1 MQVADR
7 RVVRS
12 GGAETVAAAMA
23 GSLTPTDRIVIFGL
37 GVALQFDIL
46 TSTFGLPFQRLSD
59 LLPFLTIPYFL
70 FRHGV
75 PSAMLGRMLPI
86 GLLVVLLTASL
97 IFKADREQ
105 GDVYLTLVLL
115 MYVVQAIQLAILFKD
130 PSGPD
135 CFAAGIL
142 LGLAGSLG
150 ALAAASAGIDLTAY
164 GLAVPTDGV
173 DPELLLFMQ
182 DKLGGLWAGG
192 NETGHVFALAGAA
205 AMHLWFRTGRTTIY
219 LLYILGLL
227 VSFPMTNNRAG
238 LVVPAIFLVLILRR
252 RFGAYHLLAAAA
264 VCALVMVFAAT
275 GYTPLPETFQSA
287 IEKRFVSDGNT
298 EANVG
303 ERLDS
308 TLGGLRLAVTHPFGL
323 GAVATQ
329 NQLRAMTGLG
339 TPHNGIVS
347 LAIQSGVF
355 VALAFLV
362 GACRI
367 VLTPGRFGPF
377 AYYTVLFMMPSLM
390 FEELS
395 INQVFLFDIAF
406 VLAASALSRPD
417 DPVIGRS

>member
-1 MQVADR
+1 
-7 RVVRS
+7 
-12 GGAETVAAAMA
+12 MA
-23 GSLTPTDRIVIFGL
+23 GSLTPTDKLVIFGL

-70 FRHGV
+70 FRHDV
-75 PSAMLGRMLPI
+75 LTAMLGRMLPI
-86 GLLVVLLTASL
+86 GLLVVILTASL
-97 IFKADREQ
+97 VFKADKEQ

-115 MYVVQAIQLAILFKD
+115 LYVVQAIQLVILFKD

-135 CFAAGIL
+135 CLAAGIL
-142 LGLAGSLG
+142 LGLVGSLG

-173 DPELLLFMQ
+173 DAELLLFMQ

-205 AMHLWFRTGRTTIY
+205 AMYLWFRTGRTAIY
-219 LLYILGLL
+219 LLYVLGLL

-252 RFGAYHLLAAAA
+252 SFGAYHLLAAAAA

-275 GYTPLPETFQSA
+275 GYTPLPEKFQSA

-308 TLGGLRLAVTHPFGL
+308 TLGGLRLALTHPFGL

-347 LAIQSGVF
+347 LAVQSGVF

-377 AYYTVLFMMPSLM
+377 AHYTVLFMVPSLM

-395 INQVFLFDIAF
+395 INQVFLFGIAF

-417 DPVIGRS
+417 DPVIARS

>member
-1 MQVADR
+1 MQVANR
-7 RVVRS
+7 RIA
-12 GGAETVAAAMA
+12 GIGAETDAAPVAA
-23 GSLTPTDRIVIFGL
+23 SLTLTDKLVIFGL
-37 GVALQFDIL
+37 GLALQFDIL

-75 PSAMLGRMLPI
+75 LSAMLGRMLPI

-115 MYVVQAIQLAILFKD
+115 MYVVQAVQLVILFKD
-130 PSGPD
+130 PSGAD

-142 LGLAGSLG
+142 LGLVGSLG

-205 AMHLWFRTGRTTIY
+205 AMYLWFRTGRTAIY
-219 LLYILGLL
+219 LLYVLGLL

-252 RFGAYHLLAAAA
+252 RFGACHLLAVAA

-275 GYTPLPETFQSA
+275 GYTPLPEKFQSA

-298 EANVG
+298 ETNVG

-347 LAIQSGVF
+347 LAVQSGVF

-395 INQVFLFDIAF
+395 INQVFLFGIAF

-417 DPVIGRS
+417 DPATGRS